1 MTTEQLDSVTSG
13 ETGAANAA
21 SQSTTSDT
29 GSTQLGSQAA
39 SAASSPAET
48 DSSSTTDTRLQ
59 TSDPQQLL
67 REAAST
73 APVGATPATPAATG
87 PVSLQNAP
95 NLLTGQTQAAKAPE
109 STLPPELQ
117 QLLGSPEG
125 IQKLSNLSR
134 AYGSVSRELG
144 ELRKEKQSW
153 EGQQAERQQAAQQAN
168 IRPFQKQ
175 HPDYAKTMSS
185 VDRVKAFKSALAAAP
200 QELQDDAGYRGRLAQ
215 QMRVNMDDAKVH
227 DEFEAHR
234 EQTVQQ
240 LATDPESFIDSRV
253 DQIVQQRLA
262 QFEQAIQHRGEVQHL
277 LDSNKDLI
285 GRRRDDILQ
294 SMNNPH
300 RRDEAIQKAMLMEEV
315 EQLRIKLAEDSRH
328 VTAAKAQRHIAQGR
342 ASEPARRD
350 PVSSAIIQDPGSE
363 LVKNGASPK
372 DIFQAL
378 TRHAEQTRNNT

>member
-1 MTTEQLDSVTSG
+1 MTLEQLDSVTTG

-21 SQSTTSDT
+21 SQTASPDT
-29 GSTQLGSQAA
+29 GSTQMDSGAA
-39 SAASSPAET
+39 QAASSPSET
-48 DSSSTTDTRLQ
+48 DASSTTDTRQQ
-59 TSDPQQLL
+59 TSNPQQLL
-67 REAAST
+67 REAAGS
-73 APVGATPATPAATG
+73 APVGETTPAAPV
-87 PVSLQNAP
+87 PVSLQSAP
-95 NLLTGQTQAAKAPE
+95 NPLTGQTSAPAKAE
-109 STLPPELQ
+109 ATALPPELQ

-153 EGQQAERQQAAQQAN
+153 EGQQAERQQAAQLAN

-175 HPDYAKTMSS
+175 HPDYAKTMDS
-185 VDRVKAFKSALAAAP
+185 VSRVKAFKAALNAAP
-200 QELQDDAGYRGRLAQ
+200 QELQDDASYRGRLAQ
-215 QMRVNMDDAKVH
+215 QMRVSMDDAKAH
-227 DEFEAHR
+227 DQFEEHR

-285 GRRRDDILQ
+285 GKRRDDILQ

-315 EQLRIKLAEDSRH
+315 EQLRLKLAEDSRH

-350 PVSSAIIQDPGSE
+350 PVSSAIIHDPSAD
-363 LVKNGASPK
+363 LVKNGANPK
-372 DIFQAL
+372 EIFQAL
-378 TRHAEQTRNNT
+378 SRHAEQLRNQT